1 MKEAKGQSEEG
12 WLIIERRKKKEENYH
27 TLTNTGRTEKMSSS
41 VSVTQN
47 SNISVCLSP
56 EA

>member
-1 MKEAKGQSEEG
+1 M
-12 WLIIERRKKKEENYH
+12 ERRKKKKKENNDH
-27 TLTNTGRTEKMSSS
+27 MLTNTARTEKMSSS

-47 SNISVCLSP
+47 SNISVYLSP